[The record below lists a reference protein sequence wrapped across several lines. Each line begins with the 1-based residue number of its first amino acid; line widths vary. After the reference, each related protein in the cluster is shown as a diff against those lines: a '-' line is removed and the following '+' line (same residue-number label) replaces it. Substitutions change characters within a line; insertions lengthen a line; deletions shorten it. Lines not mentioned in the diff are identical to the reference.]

1 MFTGIVQAL
10 GRVRALTAVGA
21 ARRLRIDSG
30 ALDLA
35 DVRLGDSIAVNGACL
50 TVAAFDHSG
59 FDVDVSPETLAHTT
73 LGQTH
78 FGAAV
83 NLEKA
88 LRLADRL
95 GGHLVSGHVDG
106 VGQVMAREVRDNYVF
121 FRIRAPVALAKYIAH
136 KGSICVDGV
145 SLTVNAVDGA
155 DFELLLIP
163 HTLTVT
169 TLGALTAGAPVNLE
183 VDLIAR
189 YLERLTTAP
198 TANVQRL
205 SIDTLRSAGFVGQ

>member
-30 ALDLA
+30 ELDLA
-35 DVRLGDSIAVNGACL
+35 DVRLGDSMAVNGACL

-59 FDVDVSPETLAHTT
+59 FEVDVSTETLTHTT

-78 FGAAV
+78 SGAAV

-106 VGQVMAREVRDNYVF
+106 MGQVIAREVRDNYVF

-189 YLERLTTAP
+189 YLERLTTAR
-198 TANVQRL
+198 TANVQSL

>member
-30 ALDLA
+30 ELDLG
-35 DVRLGDSIAVNGACL
+35 DVRLGDSMAVNGACL

-59 FDVDVSPETLAHTT
+59 FEVDVSTETLTHTT

-78 FGAAV
+78 SGAAV

-106 VGQVMAREVRDNYVF
+106 VGQVIAMKCAIITCSFGFVHRWRWPNTSL
-121 FRIRAPVALAKYIAH
+121 IRA
-136 KGSICVDGV
+136 
-145 SLTVNAVDGA
+145 
-155 DFELLLIP
+155 
-163 HTLTVT
+163 
-169 TLGALTAGAPVNLE
+169 
-183 VDLIAR
+183 
-189 YLERLTTAP
+189 
-198 TANVQRL
+198 
-205 SIDTLRSAGFVGQ
+205 RSASMGSASP

>member
-30 ALDLA
+30 QLDLA
-35 DVRLGDSIAVNGACL
+35 DVRLGDSMAVNGACL

-59 FDVDVSPETLAHTT
+59 FEVDVSPETLTHTT

-78 FGAAV
+78 SGAAV

-106 VGQVMAREVRDNYVF
+106 VGQVIAREVRDNYVF

-169 TLGALTAGAPVNLE
+169 TLGVLTAGAPVNLE

-205 SIDTLRSAGFVGQ
+205 SIDTLRTAGFVGQ